1 MNTIDMNSKKT
12 ISLYLYDGNPNGR
25 WNCEISN
32 WSGIAYKIPR
42 NQIKNEKR
50 KELESP
56 GVYFLFG
63 WNETEDK
70 PSIYVGQAEKPIGRL
85 NIHLRKLNDEHPD
98 NEYSWNE
105 VIVLV
110 RKEPKLD
117 NADIRYLEYRFHSI
131 AKEIG
136 RYKVD
141 NENTPSEPTLSESK
155 KEELKEFISYAK
167 ILVNVLGHKVFNEYV
182 EKSPNK
188 KTIFCLSVGG
198 CDAKG
203 TPTSEGFVLLKGSK
217 ISEKTAKS
225 LPDGVRNRV
234 EESRKNGLIEG
245 NILKEDMLFSSS
257 SSAAG
262 FASGHSIS
270 GPRRWKTIDGK
281 TLKSFEMGEDK
292 ETKAKKT

>member
-32 WSGIAYKIPR
+32 WTGIAYKIPR
-42 NQIKNEKR
+42 DQVKNETR
-50 KELESP
+50 PELESP

-63 WNETEDK
+63 KDEAEDK
-70 PSIYVGQAEKPIGRL
+70 PSIYVGETEDPTTRL
-85 NIHLRKLNDEHPD
+85 KQHLEQKD
-98 NEYSWNE
+98 NWKE

-117 NADIRYLEYRFHSI
+117 NADIRYLEYRFLSI
-131 AKEIG
+131 AKEIN

-141 NENTPSEPTLSESK
+141 NKNTPSEPTLSESK
-155 KEELKEFISYAK
+155 KEELKEFILYAK

-198 CDAKG
+198 CNAKG
-203 TPTSEGFVLLKGSK
+203 TPTSDGFVLLKGSR

-225 LPDGVRNRV
+225 LSDGVRNRV
-234 EESRKNGLIEG
+234 EESRKNGQIEG
-245 NILKEDMLFSSS
+245 NILKEDVLFSSS

-270 GPRRWKTIDGK
+270 GPKRWKTIDGK